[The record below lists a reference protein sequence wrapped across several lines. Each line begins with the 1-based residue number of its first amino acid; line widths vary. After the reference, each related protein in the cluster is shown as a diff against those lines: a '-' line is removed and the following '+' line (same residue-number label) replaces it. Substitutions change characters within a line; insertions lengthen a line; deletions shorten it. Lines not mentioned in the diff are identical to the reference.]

1 MNNNFINKFDKQV
14 STFGPKEI
22 MAAIFFVVLCVIIYF
37 TFFHVDR
44 TPYGY
49 TEISEELAS
58 YLAGSDSSYSEDYNS
73 GKMLVLYVARRDK
86 EYKYPKQFQDALDV
100 AIDDSEMGELYNFR
114 ELQILRNNI
123 LFEGEKAKE
132 SSKEKKNSEKLAEVS
147 AWLIQRKKL
156 YISTSSLKNVMHSI
170 FRKILKNLNSGAQSL
185 IKII

>member
-1 MNNNFINKFDKQV
+1 MNNNFINKSDKQV

-123 LFEGEKAKE
+123 LFEGEKGERIIKGEKE
-132 SSKEKKNSEKLAEVS
+132 LRKTCRSFCVVNPKKKALYFYFQPKERDAQYLQENLEKLEFWGA
-147 AWLIQRKKL
+147 KL
-156 YISTSSLKNVMHSI
+156 N
-170 FRKILKNLNSGAQSL
+170 
-185 IKII
+185 

>member
-73 GKMLVLYVARRDK
+73 GKMLVLYLARRDK

-123 LFEGEKAKE
+123 LFEGEKGERIIKGEKE
-132 SSKEKKNSEKLAEVS
+132 LRKTCRSFCVVNPKKKALYFYFQPKERDAQYLQENLEKLEFWGA
-147 AWLIQRKKL
+147 KL
-156 YISTSSLKNVMHSI
+156 N
-170 FRKILKNLNSGAQSL
+170 
-185 IKII
+185 

>member
-123 LFEGEKAKE
+123 LFEGEKGERIIKGEKE
-132 SSKEKKNSEKLAEVS
+132 LRKTCRSFCAVNPKKKALYFYFQPKERDAQYLQENLEKLEFWGA
-147 AWLIQRKKL
+147 KL
-156 YISTSSLKNVMHSI
+156 N
-170 FRKILKNLNSGAQSL
+170 
-185 IKII
+185 

>member
-123 LFEGEKAKE
+123 LFEGEKGERIIKGEKE
-132 SSKEKKNSEKLAEVS
+132 LRKTCRSFCVVNPKKKALYFYFQPKERDAQYLQENLEKLEFWGA
-147 AWLIQRKKL
+147 KL
-156 YISTSSLKNVMHSI
+156 N
-170 FRKILKNLNSGAQSL
+170 
-185 IKII
+185 